1 MPVQGNPY
9 VPPAPGPLVM
19 EMFEGM
25 NTSTSRVGIP
35 DEQVKWLDGFFPLD
49 HHNLRTLYD
58 VGATLYTAVGTT
70 IVFFGFVNIS
80 STPYAIIFQA
90 DGSVVAVNVN
100 TAVVTTILAAGT
112 IVVPSQLTI
121 GLSQWGQQYA
131 IIVANQANGY
141 WLWDGLITYSTG
153 TIAPNV
159 VLSNNGSGYVSQ
171 PAIGLIGGSGSGAVF
186 TSSIN
191 NGSVV
196 SVQIVNP
203 GTGYLASD
211 TPTLTFVGGNQAGT
225 GASIYANLGH
235 HAGGSGAVIVV
246 TMVYEPNVP
255 AYNAYPTLTVPGS
268 GYGPNTKVNV
278 YNNGNVVVGT
288 ALKITCSV
296 VGGSIAS
303 IKSTFPSLYNTATP
317 VVTATVVDTGYYA
330 ITSATVDPS
339 HEGSGY
345 SNYPV
350 ITVVD
355 VNGSIQSSPV
365 LTANVTGAGA
375 SVTSVNIISGGIFA
389 TNVAPTVV
397 ITDVATN
404 AAGSI
409 TIMPYG
415 VSGNAVE
422 TYSGHVWVA
431 NQNNY
436 SWSAP
441 GSASNFATSAGGGS
455 AQSADSYLKIGY
467 TRLIQSNG
475 FLYLIAD
482 SSIDYIS
489 GVQTAGTPPTT
500 TFTKQNADPT
510 IGTPYPWSVILH
522 GQDLL
527 FSNSVGIYGVAGARP
542 TKISAMLDG
551 IWGTGNLN
559 LSAAHAT
566 IFKREVW
573 MTLTTF
579 VNPLTGAT
587 VTEPLMWDG
596 KRWFAS
602 PQNMNM
608 IFIGSQELN
617 SVFTAYGT
625 DGAIVAPLFT
635 TPSTNFTKVVESK
648 LWAEPGGYMVNHAP
662 GRFWALANY
671 YSLSSPS
678 IILSID
684 AVSADPNAAGS
695 IVSTSATYT
704 IPGPTSTGHWATPPQ
719 AVGQQGI
726 LTGMT
731 IKTNCNDMALISAMI
746 DDKIVGY
753 RG

>member
-25 NTSTSRVGIP
+25 NTSTSRVGIT
-35 DEQVKWLDGFFPLD
+35 DSQVKWLDGFFPLD

-70 IVFFGFVNIS
+70 IVFFGFVNIGA
-80 STPYAIIFQA
+80 TPYAIIFQA

-100 TAVVTTILAAGT
+100 TAAVTTILAAGT

-141 WLWDGLITYSTG
+141 WLWDGLVTYAAG
-153 TIAPNV
+153 TIGPQV
-159 VLSNNGSGYVSQ
+159 TLTSGGSGYVSN
-171 PAIGLIGGSGSGAVF
+171 PNIGLVGGSGFGAVF
-186 TSSIN
+186 TSSIS

-196 SVQIVNP
+196 SVSISKP
-203 GTGYLASD
+203 GSGYLATD
-211 TPTLTFVGGNQAGT
+211 TPTLTFIGGNQSGS
-225 GASIYANLGH
+225 GASITAGLTH
-235 HAGGSGAVIVV
+235 HAGGSGGSISV
-246 TMVYEPNVP
+246 TMVRVFSNEYD
-255 AYNAYPTLTVPGS
+255 AYATLVAG
-268 GYGPNTKVNV
+268 
-278 YNNGNVVVGT
+278 
-288 ALKITCSV
+288 
-296 VGGSIAS
+296 
-303 IKSTFPSLYNTATP
+303 
-317 VVTATVVDTGYYA
+317 
-330 ITSATVDPS
+330 
-339 HEGSGY
+339 GSGY
-345 SNYPV
+345 SNFTKVVVTGGDNVYGAPLKITASVVAGAISSIQVTNGLYGNSVAPTVSITDNGYYFINSTTIVSGGSGYSNFPV
-350 ITVVD
+350 LSVVD
-355 VNGSIQSSPV
+355 ASGSIQSSPV
-365 LTANVTGAGA
+365 LTPSVTGAGSSITSVSIVSGGQFGA
-375 SVTSVNIISGGIFA
+375 SVT
-389 TNVAPTVV
+389 PTIV
-397 ITDVATN
+397 ITDTATS
-404 AAGSI
+404 AAG
-409 TIMPYG
+409 TVTLMPYG

-579 VNPLTGAT
+579 VNPLTSAT
-587 VTEPLMWDG
+587 VTEPFMWDG

-625 DGAIVAPLFT
+625 DGTIVAPLFT

-648 LWAEPGGYMVNHAP
+648 LWAEPGGYLLNKAT
-662 GRFWALANY
+662 GRFWAIANY
-671 YSLSSPS
+671 ASIASPS
-678 IILSID
+678 IVLSID
-684 AVSADPNAAGS
+684 AVSADPNVAGS
-695 IVSTSATYT
+695 IVSTSAGYT
-704 IPGPTSTGHWATPPQ
+704 IPGPSITGHWVTPPQ

-731 IKTNCNDMALISAMI
+731 LKTNCADMTLISAMI

>member
-1 MPVQGNPY
+1 
-9 VPPAPGPLVM
+9 M
-19 EMFEGM
+19 EQFAGM

-49 HHNLRTLYD
+49 AYNLRTLYD
-58 VGATLYTAVGTT
+58 VGTTLYTAAGTT

-100 TAVVTTILAAGT
+100 TAVVTTVLAPGT
-112 IVVPSQLTI
+112 ISVPSQLTI

-141 WLWDGLITYSTG
+141 WLWDGLVTYGAG
-153 TIAPNV
+153 TIGPQV
-159 VLSNNGSGYVSQ
+159 VLTSGGSGYVSN
-171 PAIGLIGGSGSGAVF
+171 PAIGLVGGSGFGAVF
-186 TSSIN
+186 TSSIS

-196 SVQIVNP
+196 SVSISNP
-203 GTGYLASD
+203 GSGYLATD
-211 TPTLTFVGGNQAGT
+211 TPTLTFIGGNQSGSGGSITAGL
-225 GASIYANLGH
+225 AH
-235 HAGGSGAVIVV
+235 HAGGSGGSISV
-246 TMVYEPNVP
+246 TMVRVLSNEYD
-255 AYNAYPTLTVPGS
+255 AYATLVAG
-268 GYGPNTKVNV
+268 
-278 YNNGNVVVGT
+278 
-288 ALKITCSV
+288 
-296 VGGSIAS
+296 
-303 IKSTFPSLYNTATP
+303 
-317 VVTATVVDTGYYA
+317 
-330 ITSATVDPS
+330 
-339 HEGSGY
+339 GSGY
-345 SNYPV
+345 SNFTKVVVTGGDNVYNAPLKITASVVAGAISSIQVTTGVYGNSVAPTVSITDNGYYFINTTTIAAGGSGYSNFPV
-350 ITVVD
+350 LSVVD
-355 VNGSIQSSPV
+355 ATGSIQSSPV
-365 LTANVTGAGA
+365 LTASVTGGGSSITSVSIVSGGQFGA
-375 SVTSVNIISGGIFA
+375 SVT
-389 TNVAPTVV
+389 PTVV
-397 ITDVATN
+397 ITDTATS
-404 AAGSI
+404 AQGSV
-409 TIMPYG
+409 TLMPYG

-431 NQNNY
+431 NQNVYN
-436 SWSAP
+436 WSAP
-441 GSASNFATSAGGGS
+441 GSPNNFATSAGGGS

-527 FSNSVGIYGVAGARP
+527 FANSIGIYGVAGARP
-542 TKISAMLDG
+542 DKISRMLDG
-551 IWGTGNLN
+551 IWGTVPSFGGLN

-566 IFKREVW
+566 IFNREVW
-573 MTLTTF
+573 MTLSTF

-602 PQNMNM
+602 PQNMSM
-608 IFIGSQELN
+608 IFIASQEIN

-625 DGAIVAPLFT
+625 DGTVVAPLFQ
-635 TPSTNFTKVVESK
+635 TPSTNFTKAVESK

-731 IKTNCNDMALISAMI
+731 IKTNCNDMALISAML

>member
-1 MPVQGNPY
+1 MPIEQNPY
-9 VPPAPGPLVM
+9 VPKAPGPLTM

-70 IVFFGFVNIS
+70 IVFFGFVNIGA
-80 STPYAIIFQA
+80 TPYAIIFQA

-141 WLWDGLITYSTG
+141 WLWDGLVTYAAG
-153 TIAPNV
+153 TIGPQV
-159 VLSNNGSGYVSQ
+159 VLTSGGSGYVSN
-171 PAIGLIGGSGSGAVF
+171 PNIGLVGGSGFGAVF
-186 TSSIN
+186 TSSIS

-196 SVQIVNP
+196 SVSISNP
-203 GTGYLASD
+203 GSGYLATD
-211 TPTLTFVGGNQAGT
+211 TPTLTFIGGNQSGS
-225 GASIYANLGH
+225 GASITAGLAH
-235 HAGGSGAVIVV
+235 HAGGSGGSISV
-246 TMVYEPNVP
+246 TMVRVLSNEYD
-255 AYNAYPTLTVPGS
+255 AYATLVAG
-268 GYGPNTKVNV
+268 
-278 YNNGNVVVGT
+278 
-288 ALKITCSV
+288 
-296 VGGSIAS
+296 
-303 IKSTFPSLYNTATP
+303 
-317 VVTATVVDTGYYA
+317 
-330 ITSATVDPS
+330 
-339 HEGSGY
+339 GSGY
-345 SNYPV
+345 SNFTKVVVTGGDNVYGAPLKITASVVAGAISSIQVTNGLYGNSIAPTVSITDNGYYFINSTTIVSGGSGYSNFPV
-350 ITVVD
+350 LSVVD
-355 VNGSIQSSPV
+355 ASGSIQSSPV
-365 LTANVTGAGA
+365 LTPSVTGAGSSITSVSIVSGGQFGA
-375 SVTSVNIISGGIFA
+375 SVT
-389 TNVAPTVV
+389 PTIV
-397 ITDVATN
+397 ITDTATS
-404 AAGSI
+404 AAG
-409 TIMPYG
+409 TVTLMPYG

-587 VTEPLMWDG
+587 VTEPFMWDG

-625 DGAIVAPLFT
+625 DGTIVAPLFT

-648 LWAEPGGYMVNHAP
+648 LWAEPGGYLLNKAT
-662 GRFWALANY
+662 GRFWAIANY
-671 YSLSSPS
+671 ASIASPS

-684 AVSADPNAAGS
+684 AVSADPNVAGS
-695 IVSTSATYT
+695 IVSTSAGYT
-704 IPGPTSTGHWATPPQ
+704 IPGPSITGHWVTPPQ

-731 IKTNCNDMALISAMI
+731 IKTNCADMTLISAMI

>member
-1 MPVQGNPY
+1 
-9 VPPAPGPLVM
+9 M
-19 EMFEGM
+19 EQFEGM

-35 DEQVKWLDGFFPLD
+35 DSQVKWLDGFFPLD

-70 IVFFGFVNIS
+70 IVFFGFVNIGA
-80 STPYAIIFQA
+80 TPYAIMFQA

-100 TAVVTTILAAGT
+100 TAVGTTILAAGT
-112 IVVPSQLTI
+112 IAVPSQLTI

-141 WLWDGLITYSTG
+141 WLWDGLVTYGAGSIG
-153 TIAPNV
+153 PQV
-159 VLSNNGSGYVSQ
+159 VLTSGGSGYVSN
-171 PAIGLIGGSGSGAVF
+171 PNIGLVGGSGFGAVF
-186 TSSIN
+186 TSSIS

-196 SVQIVNP
+196 SVSISNP
-203 GTGYLASD
+203 GSGYLATD
-211 TPTLTFVGGNQAGT
+211 TPTLTFIGGNQSGS
-225 GASIYANLGH
+225 GASITAGLAH
-235 HAGGSGAVIVV
+235 HAGGSGGSISV
-246 TMVYEPNVP
+246 TMVRVLSNEYD
-255 AYNAYPTLTVPGS
+255 AYATLVAG
-268 GYGPNTKVNV
+268 
-278 YNNGNVVVGT
+278 
-288 ALKITCSV
+288 
-296 VGGSIAS
+296 
-303 IKSTFPSLYNTATP
+303 
-317 VVTATVVDTGYYA
+317 
-330 ITSATVDPS
+330 
-339 HEGSGY
+339 GSGY
-345 SNYPV
+345 SNFTKVVVTGGDNVYGAPLKITASVVAGAISSIQVTNGLYGNSVAPTVSITDNGYYFINSTTIVSGGSGYSNFPV
-350 ITVVD
+350 LSVVD
-355 VNGSIQSSPV
+355 ASGSIQSSPV
-365 LTANVTGAGA
+365 LTPSVTGAGSSITSVSIVSGGQFGA
-375 SVTSVNIISGGIFA
+375 SVT
-389 TNVAPTVV
+389 PTIV
-397 ITDVATN
+397 ITDTATS
-404 AAGSI
+404 AAG
-409 TIMPYG
+409 TVTLMPYG

-436 SWSAP
+436 SWSTP

-587 VTEPLMWDG
+587 VTEPFMWDG

-625 DGAIVAPLFT
+625 DGTIVAPLFT

-678 IILSID
+678 IVLSID
-684 AVSADPNAAGS
+684 AVSADPNQAGS
-695 IVSTSATYT
+695 IVSTSASYT

-731 IKTNCNDMALISAMI
+731 IKTNCNDMALIAVTM